1 MFRLHLFRP
10 LISAVLLVATIPIVS
25 YAGIYSWVDKHGQK
39 HYGDQIPPKQ
49 IRKPHRLLDQQGR
62 TLKKIAG
69 EKTRKQVLED
79 RRLAAI
85 SAETEMARQRKL
97 TQDRTLLST
106 FSNVEQIDTLMNDRV
121 SQINSLIVRA
131 QSKMK
136 KIEAQLT
143 KAQRMIKLQTSRDR
157 PPSKQLKLNIIEY
170 KKQVAHYERQIERN
184 MQKREDVLSR
194 FQQDRLRFVELK
206 IQIAERKR
214 AEALLDY

>member
-1 MFRLHLFRP
+1 M
-10 LISAVLLVATIPIVS
+10 
-25 YAGIYSWVDKHGQK
+25 
-39 HYGDQIPPKQ
+39 
-49 IRKPHRLLDQQGR
+49 LDQQGR

>member
-1 MFRLHLFRP
+1 MIRLHLFRL
-10 LISAVLLVATIPIVS
+10 LIIATLLVTAPIVG
-25 YAGIYSWVDKHGQK
+25 YGGIYSWEDKRGLQ

-49 IRKPHRLLDQQGR
+49 IKKAHRLLDQQGR
-62 TLKKIAG
+62 TLKKVRG
-69 EKTRKQVLED
+69 QKTREQVLED

-121 SQINSLIVRA
+121 SQIDSLIVRA
-131 QSKMK
+131 QSKME

-143 KAQRMIKLQTSRDR
+143 KAKRLIKLQASRDR
-157 PPSKQLKLNIIEY
+157 PPSKQLKLNVIEY
-170 KKQVAHYERQIERN
+170 KKQLARYERQIERK
-184 MQKREDVLSR
+184 MQKREDVLSK
-194 FQQDRLRFVELK
+194 FQQDRLRFIELK
-206 IQIAERKR
+206 TQIAELKR